1 VPEAPAGTS
10 AAGGAVVVN
19 PLGIHA
25 RPSHAI
31 VLAAQDFAARI
42 ELEHEGRRADA
53 RSILSVMTLGVPCGG
68 RVTVRAQGPDA
79 ERAVAAILEI
89 LARAEPR

>member
-10 AAGGAVVVN
+10 AVADAVVIN
-19 PLGIHA
+19 PQGIHA

-42 ELEHEGRRADA
+42 ELEHASRRADA

-68 RVTVRAQGPDA
+68 RVTVHAQGPDA
-79 ERAVAAILEI
+79 QRAVAAIVAI
-89 LARAEPR
+89 LVRPESR